1 MSELQNLLKAEEVK
15 VQHIVDQV
23 QKRLDN
29 APEGRLQLSKSNKVV
44 QFYSYNTEDKKRSY
58 ISKSNDELICQLAQ
72 KSYDEKVLRSAKE
85 RLKLVKIMNE
95 HYHKD
100 EMGHIY
106 LNEHSERQKKICP
119 VEIPWEQQLEKWMAT
134 EYEGKEFQEGQPLI
148 LSEKGERVRSKSEKI
163 LADYF
168 LKEGIPYKYEK
179 PLYLKGWG
187 VVYPDFTFLSPVTG
201 KEVYWEHD
209 GRMDDPVYAENAVR
223 KIQAYEYNNIYPGE
237 RLILTFETA
246 KTVLDMGIVRRLVE
260 NFFRND
266 P

>member
-106 LNEHSERQKKICP
+106 LNEH
-119 VEIPWEQQLEKWMAT
+119 
-134 EYEGKEFQEGQPLI
+134 
-148 LSEKGERVRSKSEKI
+148 
-163 LADYF
+163 
-168 LKEGIPYKYEK
+168 
-179 PLYLKGWG
+179 
-187 VVYPDFTFLSPVTG
+187 
-201 KEVYWEHD
+201 
-209 GRMDDPVYAENAVR
+209 
-223 KIQAYEYNNIYPGE
+223 
-237 RLILTFETA
+237 
-246 KTVLDMGIVRRLVE
+246 
-260 NFFRND
+260 
-266 P
+266 